1 MQACVSGEQFDGIK
15 MGWIF
20 FGSRRWMRY
29 CPHQCRCPRAFLT
42 LGLRGCRVAGAFVYG
57 RTAFRSCV
65 NHLNFSIT
73 SAQRSRFISQVPFAF
88 AFASRSRSHWRG
100 GGVGSRALKWSRP
113 YGPSRSSPR
122 LCTTIIVQDICFYSL
137 CSESDDISFMA
148 PVSRD
153 LSSENQI
160 NCTARLMTT
169 CPGNKNKLFR
179 PRHKS
184 FSR

>member
-1 MQACVSGEQFDGIK
+1 MYANTLKKVSICDILLKNSPLHKIFTRCTMICPKLTLKSNSHAMQACVSGEQFDGIK

-20 FGSRRWMRY
+20 FGSKRWMRY

-88 AFASRSRSHWRG
+88 AFASRSRSH
-100 GGVGSRALKWSRP
+100 
-113 YGPSRSSPR
+113 
-122 LCTTIIVQDICFYSL
+122 
-137 CSESDDISFMA
+137 
-148 PVSRD
+148 
-153 LSSENQI
+153 
-160 NCTARLMTT
+160 
-169 CPGNKNKLFR
+169 
-179 PRHKS
+179 
-184 FSR
+184 

>member
-1 MQACVSGEQFDGIK
+1 MKFPCVSGEQFEGIK
-15 MGWIF
+15 IGF
-20 FGSRRWMRY
+20 DLLDLGALSMRY
-29 CPHQCRCPRAFLT
+29 CPHQSRAVSTRIFNSVR
-42 LGLRGCRVAGAFVYG
+42 LRGCHVAAFVYG

-73 SAQRSRFISQVPFAF
+73 SAQRSLQFPGAF
-88 AFASRSRSHWRG
+88 CVRLSLSI
-100 GGVGSRALKWSRP
+100 ALTRRPRRQPRPPSDRP
-113 YGPSRSSPR
+113 YGPSTPR

-137 CSESDDISFMA
+137 CSESATTSVLWHRC
-148 PVSRD
+148 PD

-184 FSR
+184 FFR